1 MITHRH
7 HYQTPLQ
14 LGLKGLLIALLT
26 LALLAGWLPTALD
39 AAPAA
44 QEQPAAEPLRAT
56 RVNGALSNQYSAH
69 YLGLQPA
76 QRDGTVVL
84 TLSYD
89 PQDASLAGLVNFIVL
104 TEDGLRRFLAG
115 EDPTDLDVAA
125 GSPLQF
131 GSARNR
137 LQGALKDSGR
147 GNYTVIVYNESTTPI
162 TYDLLAQN
170 GILLDSAGQTV
181 ADAADVVAMP
191 APTPTP
197 NPSLVPAAVRARRVS
212 GDLDGQLE
220 RHYLALAPDVVDGQV
235 RLQMD
240 YEPTDQAALRGAT
253 NFWVLDSDGVR
264 RLIQGIDP
272 EEVNVA
278 TGFPPPFDNTPGR
291 LEATY
296 TASGNSEYTAV
307 LYNVAN
313 IPSRYVLGV
322 TGGLLID
329 RYGQTNE
336 SIAAAAESAALASAP
351 EAVAAA
357 TAPTTAS
364 AATTAASAP
373 VAATPA
379 TTGEGALI
387 PASTTETP
395 VRPTKLAGQLSG
407 AYQQHYL
414 GLFPDVRNGAVTL
427 LLDFDPKNSEALANN
442 INFWVLDQDALRRV
456 VAGARPEDLD
466 MASGALVRFGAEKG
480 MLRGDFNA
488 SGRSEYTVIVFNN
501 SDVPASYTLKA
512 IGATLQDDIGQTQPV
527 P

>member
-1 MITHRH
+1 MIVHRH
-7 HYQTPLQ
+7 HNRTL
-14 LGLKGLLIALLT
+14 LKSGLKGLLISLLA

-39 AAPAA
+39 AAPVT

-56 RVNGALSNQYSAH
+56 RVTGALSNQYSAH

-89 PQDASLAGLVNFIVL
+89 PQDATLAGLVNFIVL

-162 TYDLLAQN
+162 TYELLAQN
-170 GILLDSAGQTV
+170 GVLLDSAGQTV

-197 NPSLVPAAVRARRVS
+197 NPSLIPAAVRARRVS

-220 RHYLALAPDVVDGQV
+220 RHYLALAPDVVNGQV

-336 SIAAAAESAALASAP
+336 SIAAAAESAALAGSP
-351 EAVAAA
+351 AAA
-357 TAPTTAS
+357 APVTAPASTTA
-364 AATTAASAP
+364 AP
-373 VAATPA
+373 VAAA
-379 TTGEGALI
+379 GGSDLI
-387 PASTTETP
+387 SASTAETP
-395 VRPTKLAGQLSG
+395 VRPTKLAGQFSG

-414 GLFPDVRNGAVTL
+414 GLFPDVRNGNVTL

-466 MASGALVRFGAEKG
+466 LASGALVRFGPEKG
-480 MLRGDFNA
+480 MLRADFNA